1 MNPFWTKENNVETS
15 SFINVNESFRGDN
28 VILGATQSNCKL
40 PCTTHSYTTKKIMKI
55 VMKDQGL
62 NWIDLMPSDKIDVVY
77 TRTVNKT
84 FTEYLADLVRNNCK
98 TQVQD
103 QFIVPINGLRTNQ
116 IKDKIPVLGLDIVN
130 ARSSS

>member
-1 MNPFWTKENNVETS
+1 MYYARKFDLNPFWTKENNAETS
-15 SFINVNESFRGDN
+15 SFTNVNESFRGDN

-62 NWIDLMPSDKIDVVY
+62 NWIDLMPSDKIEVLY

-84 FTEYLADLVRNNCK
+84 FTEYLADLVRNICK
-98 TQVQD
+98 AQVQD
-103 QFIVPINGLRTNQ
+103 QFPVPGLRTNQ
-116 IKDKIPVLGLDIVN
+116 IKDKIPFLGH
-130 ARSSS
+130 